1 MEFLLPVILFLLA
14 AAAALGWK
22 VHLLRRAV
30 REIGSAFRQR
40 LTEDTNTL
48 IDVPCR
54 DPAVRS
60 LASDINAQLR
70 LLRAQRRRYQQGDRH
85 LKEAVTDLSH
95 DLRTPL
101 TALCGYLELLKQQE
115 LPPQAGRYLAQI
127 EDRAQAMKALAAELF
142 AYSLAVSGQ
151 PLSPEPVDLRRALE
165 DTLLAFY
172 GSFRQKG
179 VEPALELDKPDSLF
193 LLDKGALGRIL
204 GNILANALKY
214 SAGELRVALDKT
226 GRIVFSNPAPGLDAV
241 AAGRLFDRFYT
252 VDAAQNS
259 TGLGLSIARTL
270 TGEMGGEITAAY
282 RDGCLEVRL
291 DFSPALLPPA
301 AKPDG

>member
-70 LLRAQRRRYQQGDRH
+70 LLRAQRRRYQQGDRQ

-127 EDRAQAMKALAAELF
+127 EDRAQAMKALTAELF

-151 PLSPEPVDLRRALE
+151 PLSRSRW
-165 DTLLAFY
+165 TC
-172 GSFRQKG
+172 G
-179 VEPALELDKPDSLF
+179 
-193 LLDKGALGRIL
+193 GRWKIRCL
-204 GNILANALKY
+204 PF
-214 SAGELRVALDKT
+214 T
-226 GRIVFSNPAPGLDAV
+226 GRSAKREWSRRWSWISRTASFCWTKARW
-241 AAGRLFDRFYT
+241 AGFWAT
-252 VDAAQNS
+252 S
-259 TGLGLSIARTL
+259 WPT
-270 TGEMGGEITAAY
+270 
-282 RDGCLEVRL
+282 
-291 DFSPALLPPA
+291 P
-301 AKPDG
+301 